1 MTEIPGA
8 LAGVFVTSR
17 GDAIATG
24 LTVGIGG
31 IAGAAAGVAADSSA
45 GAGAATLPRGKL
57 GYLAVTANDVVIV
70 RAKRGA
76 FKPKATDEVVLQL
89 PRTELTASRY
99 RKGKAVG
106 VFELVLSDGETWA
119 FDVGR
124 AFATG
129 AMRVAHE
136 LGTTVE

>member
-31 IAGAAAGVAADSSA
+31 IAGAAAGVAADKRSA
-45 GAGAATLPRGKL
+45 GVATLPRGKL
-57 GYLAVTANDVVIV
+57 GYLAVTADDVVIV

-76 FKPKATDEVVLQL
+76 FKPKATDDVVLQL

-106 VFELVLSDGETWA
+106 VFELVLSGGETWA

-124 AFATG
+124 AFASG